1 MNTYLPY
8 SEKHSVQEARI
19 ALHFQAPF
27 DRPDIERARNA
38 AEADL
43 KGALPL
49 AAERLGVGGTFTID
63 AASGEMTV
71 AAMQPDL
78 AGFERSR
85 VRGDGKPACTL
96 IFSDAV
102 LSVNVANYEG
112 WEIACR
118 QSVEYMLV
126 ALSQLPL
133 NVNPVMR
140 ISLQFID
147 RYAFNGALDDAG
159 AHLLFRD
166 DSEYIARRCFAAGPL
181 WHCHTGWFDQ
191 DANGRILNHLNIAS
205 AVIDG
210 CPTITIDHSAT
221 LQLNLPRQ
229 STDALQEPPEP
240 NADINAILNNLY
252 NSNRAILGN
261 ILTPEMYHKAGR
273 LPQ

>member
-43 KGALPL
+43 KGTLPL

-85 VRGDGKPACTL
+85 VRGDGKPACAL
-96 IFSDAV
+96 RLDDAA
-102 LSVNVANYEG
+102 LSVSVANYES
-112 WEIACR
+112 WEITRR

-126 ALSQLPL
+126 ILSQLPL
-133 NVNPVMR
+133 SVNPVMR
-140 ISLQFID
+140 VILQIID
-147 RYAFNGALDDAG
+147 RYAFNGALDNADTR
-159 AHLLFRD
+159 LLFRD
-166 DSEYIARRCFAAGPL
+166 DSEYIALRYFAAGPL

-191 DANGRILNHLNIAS
+191 HSHGRILNHLNIAS

-210 CPTITIDHSAT
+210 CHTVTIDHNAI

-229 STDALQEPPEP
+229 STDALREPPEP
-240 NADINAILNNLY
+240 NAGINAILNGLY
-252 NSNRAILGN
+252 NSNRTILGN
-261 ILTPEMYHKAGR
+261 ILTPEMRHKTGR